1 MSDNRITS
9 LESAR
14 RRRDMAPLHVF
25 LREHSARNRVA
36 ALSGVA
42 LPVCFAR
49 VRAADLQGA
58 QRQSAGLRAAAGPQG
73 CTVFV
78 DIEVLVDIDARTAL
92 RAADQLGPNSSD
104 DGQKLRYVGTPRG
117 LTRYI
122 ADLHTLGISMMLD
135 HLGERTATAAVLT
148 AIETVLARGGD
159 TLTPDMGGTASTEGL
174 GKAVADAATA
184 T

>member
-58 QRQSAGLRAAAGPQG
+58 QNQSAGLRAAAGPHG

-104 DGQKLRYVGTPRG
+104 DGQRLRYVGTPRG
-117 LTRYI
+117 LAGYI
-122 ADLHTLGISMMLD
+122 ADLHTLGIADGVTLLPLRAADNAERIIKNVLPILGLD
-135 HLGERTATAAVLT
+135 VGRLSA
-148 AIETVLARGGD
+148 
-159 TLTPDMGGTASTEGL
+159 
-174 GKAVADAATA
+174 
-184 T
+184 